1 MVRAIIIARKSDGLI
16 FCEVCE
22 DSSDKNLSM
31 VRQRAVDFLKNMQ
44 TKQDLCTVNID
55 SQNFVFQYFHY
66 NH

>member
-22 DSSDKNLSM
+22 DNGDKNLSI
-31 VRQRAVDFLKNMQ
+31 VRQRAVEFLKTMQ

-55 SQNFVFQYFHY
+55 SQNFVFQ
-66 NH
+66 